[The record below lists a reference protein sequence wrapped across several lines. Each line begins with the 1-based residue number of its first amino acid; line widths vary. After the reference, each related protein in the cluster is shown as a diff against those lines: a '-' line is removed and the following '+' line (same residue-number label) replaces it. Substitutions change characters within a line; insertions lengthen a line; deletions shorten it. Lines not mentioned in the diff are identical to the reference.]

1 MKVIKYGTPWCN
13 QCKVMSETLK
23 RSGIPYEEID
33 VDEHEEIAEKKNI
46 RSVPLLEIC
55 DDLGNVLFSKTGI
68 IPMDELKE
76 LVNRYEQ

>member
-1 MKVIKYGTPWCN
+1 MKVIKYGAPWCN

-33 VDEHEEIAEKKNI
+33 VDENEEIAEKKNI
-46 RSVPLLEIC
+46 RSIPLLEIC
-55 DDLGNVLFSKTGI
+55 DDSGNILFSKTGI

-76 LVNRYEQ
+76 LVCKYGK